1 MFPSLAFSDFQRF
14 AIIFHLSPSWWR
26 EVVGH
31 FKVKPRHCLSV
42 EGFSFRLS
50 VPQMFICE
58 FIFCTENH
66 FLLNFSVIDVY
77 CRKFGKQRKIL
88 GKQIICNPIF
98 AAYRLLICPCYIYS
112 FVFCFLFIYLKSLKT
127 FYGYIIRKH
136 YFSAIEENSGFSHL
150 HCFYRSSFSISYSHC
165 LAFEEFRQNVL
176 HGSHQN

>member
-1 MFPSLAFSDFQRF
+1 MFVLELLGIFKLQSRGSNVISPMFLSLAFSDFQRF

-58 FIFCTENH
+58 FIFCTDNH

-77 CRKFGKQRKIL
+77 CRNFGK
-88 GKQIICNPIF
+88 
-98 AAYRLLICPCYIYS
+98 
-112 FVFCFLFIYLKSLKT
+112 
-127 FYGYIIRKH
+127 
-136 YFSAIEENSGFSHL
+136 
-150 HCFYRSSFSISYSHC
+150 
-165 LAFEEFRQNVL
+165 
-176 HGSHQN
+176 